1 MIATPGGPFAD
12 EEADRVLFSTVRD
25 GLAGSGIK
33 VVEDKRD
40 INDEGFARDIADA
53 LAGLLSLQ

>member
-12 EEADRVLFSTVRD
+12 DEADRVLFSTVRD
-25 GLAGSGIK
+25 GLGGSGIK

-53 LAGLLSLQ
+53 LAGLLGLQ